1 MARKNT
7 RNAQGCGTIRKKTVT
22 RSGKR
27 YTYWEARITVGRD
40 PGTGKQLQR
49 SITGKTQKEVRE
61 KLAQAVA
68 EVDCGTYTAPT
79 KLTLG
84 QWLDIWARDY
94 LGGVKSTTAAVYRA
108 SIRTYI
114 KPALGASRL
123 DQLHPHAVQGFIN
136 GLGEL
141 SPATVR
147 LTHGVLHHAL
157 EKAVDLGYIP
167 LNPAARVT
175 LPKIEQEEPRP
186 LDDAQVAALLDAVK
200 GKDVEYLV
208 TVALFT
214 GMRMSELLG
223 LTWDVI
229 DFDGGTITVNKQL
242 TRQGHRGEGLFQS
255 PKSGKIRTVTPAG
268 VVFDA
273 LKRQRVKQA
282 EMQLRAGPLW
292 CNPHGLVF
300 TVSDGGPFN
309 QSKAGRGFKSAA
321 AAAGMPDFHF
331 HSLRHTYAVNAIR
344 AGDDIKTVQSNL
356 GHATAA
362 FTLDKYGH
370 VTERMKRDS
379 AQRMEHFI
387 KDVMNL

>member
-1 MARKNT
+1 MAKK
-7 RNAQGCGTIRKKTVT
+7 AAKGGGTIRKKTVT
-22 RSGKR
+22 RSGKE
-27 YTYWEARITVGRD
+27 YVYWEARITTGHD
-40 PGTGKQLQR
+40 PGTGKQIQH
-49 SITGKTQKEVRE
+49 SFTGKTQREVRE
-61 KLAQAVA
+61 KMQAAAV
-68 EVDCGTYTAPT
+68 EVNRSTYTAPT
-79 KLTLG
+79 KLTVA

-94 LGGVKSTTAAVYRA
+94 LGGVKSTTATVYRA

-136 GLGEL
+136 SMDGL

-147 LTHGVLHHAL
+147 LTHNVLHHAL
-157 EKAVDLGYIP
+157 EKAVDLNYIP

-175 LPKIEQEEPRP
+175 LPKIEREEPRP

-200 GKDVEYLV
+200 GKDMEHLV

-223 LTWDVI
+223 LTWDAI
-229 DFDGGTITVNKQL
+229 DFEGGTITVNKQL
-242 TRQGHRGEGLFQS
+242 TRQGHRDEGLFQS
-255 PKSGKIRTVTPAG
+255 PKSSKIRTVTPAG

-273 LKRQRVKQA
+273 LKRQRAKQA
-282 EMQLRAGPLW
+282 EMRLRAGPLW
-292 CNPHGLVF
+292 SNPHDLVF
-300 TVSDGGPFN
+300 TVGDGGPFN
-309 QSKAGRGFKSAA
+309 QSKAERGFKTAA
-321 AAAGMPDFHF
+321 AAAGIPEFHF

-344 AGDDIKTVQSNL
+344 AGDDIKTVQGNL
-356 GHATAA
+356 GHASAA
-362 FTLDKYGH
+362 FTLDRYGH